1 MEKQE
6 KYTESYLFIIQT
18 QNSSPFHHSNT
29 LYTKS
34 QGIKNIS
41 SVLLVLCQHGF
52 SDSLQVEHICWEFGG
67 CKSLHNSFHGVR
79 SCIVFFFNHTFQLQ
93 HPSLCTA
100 LSQTGWNT
108 LTAWW
113 QLPQTGSTPL
123 QVMKAQIWQN
133 MMFSLVK
140 WKLSWCWK
148 VVTCKTTPP
157 QCCKLAMWQR
167 CHMIM
172 FKSQVACN
180 VYRSKVHPEMR
191 RLVSFL
197 KMFS

>member
-18 QNSSPFHHSNT
+18 KNSSPFHHSNT

-157 QCCKLAMWQR
+157 PVLQASYVAKVSHDHVQEPSCMQCLQKQSSSWNEK
-167 CHMIM
+167 IG
-172 FKSQVACN
+172 FIS
-180 VYRSKVHPEMR
+180 
-191 RLVSFL
+191 
-197 KMFS
+197 